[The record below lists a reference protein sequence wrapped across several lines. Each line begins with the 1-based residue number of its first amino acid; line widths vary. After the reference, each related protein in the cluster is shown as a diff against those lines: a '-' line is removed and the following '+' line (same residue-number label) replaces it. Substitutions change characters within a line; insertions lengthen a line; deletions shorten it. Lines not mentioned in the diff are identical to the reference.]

1 MQCASHTVPKKSCY
15 MAEYLQ
21 KNWTWENCCVTEVLI
36 SVTLSRLWQCTIL
49 CPKLTESFE
58 SLVKP
63 GMMMIIG
70 VSSEAAL

>member
-1 MQCASHTVPKKSCY
+1 VLHILFPKKVT

-21 KNWTWENCCVTEVLI
+21 KNRTWENCCITEVVI
-36 SVTLSRLWQCTIL
+36 SVSLSRLWQCTIL

-63 GMMMIIG
+63 GMMTIIG
-70 VSSEAAL
+70 VSSEAEL